1 VWPFSEKVSS
11 QLNKQMNDNSVDLPE
26 IHIEAKSS
34 WGLIDFRELLDYRD
48 LLFFMVVRTV
58 KVSYAQSV
66 AGLAWAVIQP
76 ALQVL
81 VFSLVFGIL
90 LGVDSDG
97 LPYPL
102 ITTVAVIPWT
112 YMSASLNGASN
123 SLVNNAG
130 MLGKIYF
137 PRVIFL
143 LNPVIGNL
151 IPFVISLFL
160 LAAVLLYYQVAL
172 TLRVL
177 MLPAIILLM
186 VLTPLAFGFWISSLA
201 IRFRD
206 IKIAMSH
213 FIRMLIYIVPVM
225 YPPDRVPS
233 EWRSIYILNPFVGII
248 EGFRSCLLPE
258 EQFRW
263 DSLLISAVVTV
274 VLLFTGMIY
283 FRRMERV
290 IVDVI

>member
-1 VWPFSEKVSS
+1 MWPFSERVSN
-11 QLNKQMNDNSVDLPE
+11 QLNDKMNDNSADLPE
-26 IHIEAKSS
+26 IYIEAKSS
-34 WGLIDFRELLDYRD
+34 WGVVDFRELLDYRD
-48 LLFFMVVRTV
+48 LLFFLVVRTI
-58 KVSYAQSV
+58 KVAYAQSV

-97 LPYPL
+97 MPYPL

-123 SLVNNAG
+123 SLVDNAG

-137 PRVIFL
+137 PRIIFL

-151 IPFVISLFL
+151 LPFFISFVL
-160 LAAVLLYYQVAL
+160 LAAVLLYYQVSL
-172 TLRVL
+172 SLRVL
-177 MLPAIILLM
+177 MLPVIIVLM
-186 VLTPLAFGFWISSLA
+186 VLTPLSIGLWLSTMA

-206 IKIAMSH
+206 VKIAMSH
-213 FIRMLIYIVPVM
+213 FIRLLIYIVPVM
-225 YPPDRVPS
+225 YPPDRVPT
-233 EWRSIYILNPFVGII
+233 EWRPIYILNPFVGII
-248 EGFRSCLLPE
+248 EGFRSCLLPD

-274 VLLFTGMIY
+274 VLLITGMIY

>member
-1 VWPFSEKVSS
+1 
-11 QLNKQMNDNSVDLPE
+11 MNDNSVDLPV
-26 IHIEAKSS
+26 IYIEAKSS

-48 LLFFMVVRTV
+48 LLFFMVVRTI

-66 AGLAWAVIQP
+66 GGLAWAVIQP

-90 LGVDSDG
+90 LGIDSDG
-97 LPYPL
+97 MPYPL

-112 YMSASLNGASN
+112 YMSASLSGASN

-186 VLTPLAFGFWISSLA
+186 VLAPLAMGFWISSLA

-206 IKIAMSH
+206 VKIAMSH

-225 YPPDRVPS
+225 YPPDRVPD

-258 EQFRW
+258 ESFRW
-263 DSLLISAVVTV
+263 DSLLISAIVTV
-274 VLLFTGMIY
+274 VLLITGMVY

>member
-1 VWPFSEKVSS
+1 MK
-11 QLNKQMNDNSVDLPE
+11 DNSVDLPV

-34 WGLIDFRELLDYRD
+34 WGFVDFRELLDYRD
-48 LLFFMVVRTV
+48 LLFFMVVRTI

-66 AGLAWAVIQP
+66 GGLAWAVIQP

-81 VFSLVFGIL
+81 VFSLVFGVL

-97 LPYPL
+97 MPYPL

-112 YMSASLNGASN
+112 YMSASLSGASN

-130 MLGKIYF
+130 ILGKIYF

-186 VLTPLAFGFWISSLA
+186 VLTPLAMGFWISSLA

-206 IKIAMSH
+206 IKIAMGH

-225 YPPDRVPS
+225 YPPDRVPD

-258 EQFRW
+258 EVFRW

-274 VLLFTGMIY
+274 VLLITGMVY